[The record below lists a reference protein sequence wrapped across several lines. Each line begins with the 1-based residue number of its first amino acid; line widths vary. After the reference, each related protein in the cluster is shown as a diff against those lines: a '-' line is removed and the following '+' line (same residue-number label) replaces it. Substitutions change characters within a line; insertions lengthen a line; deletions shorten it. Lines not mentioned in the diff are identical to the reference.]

1 MIETPPGPNVGGQ
14 PSRGGASLCKSEL
27 LIDDAPSPHAPL
39 RALIGHDEPGP
50 IDNKQ
55 GGARPGG
62 GAAEGAGWG
71 GGIPPRPS
79 RAAQIW
85 RRLAPAGEAVPGG
98 DCRVSWAVAAAP
110 PPRLPERDGRGASAP
125 SRAMD
130 ESGELGGLETMETL
144 TELGDELT
152 LGDIDEMLQFVSNQV
167 GEFPDLF
174 SEQLCGS
181 CSSFPGGGGGGSSG
195 GGGGSGSSGGG
206 GGGGA
211 GDPSLQRSF
220 SQVPLPAFS
229 PSAASPQAPALQVKV
244 PPTAV
249 PTPPRATPVLQPR
262 PQPQPQPPA
271 QLQQQTVMITP
282 TFSTAPQTRIIQ
294 QPLIYQNAATSFQVL
309 QPQVQ
314 SLVTSSQVQPVTI
327 QQQVQT
333 VQAQRVLTQTANG
346 TLQTLAPATVQT
358 VAAPQVQQV
367 PVLVQPQIIKTDSL
381 VLTTLKTDGSP
392 VMAAVQNP
400 ALTALT
406 TPIQTAALQVPT
418 LVGSNGTILT
428 TMPVMM
434 GQEKVPIKQVPGGV
448 KQLEPPKEGE
458 RRTTH
463 NIIEKRYRS
472 SINDK
477 IIELKDLVMGT
488 DAKMHKSGVLR
499 KAIDYIKYLQQ
510 VNHKLRQ
517 ENMVLKLANQ
527 KNKLLKGIDLGS
539 LVDNDV
545 ELKIDD
551 FNQNVLLMSPPA
563 SDSGSQAGFS
573 PYSIDSEP
581 GSPLLDDA
589 KVKDE
594 PDSPPVA
601 LGMVDRSRILL
612 CFLTFLCLS
621 FNPLTALLRWGG
633 APSADQHPSS
643 GSGRSILSLE
653 SGSGGW
659 FDWMMPTLLLWLVN
673 GVIVLSVFVK
683 LLVHGEPVIRP
694 HSRSSVTF
702 WRHRKQAD
710 LDLARGDFAAAA
722 ANLQTCLSV
731 LGRALPTSRLDL
743 ACSLSWNVI
752 RYSLQKLRL
761 VRWLLKKVFQRRRAT
776 LAATAG
782 FEDEAKASARDAALA
797 YHRLHQLHI
806 TGKLPAGSA
815 CSDVHMALC
824 AVNLA
829 ECAEEKVPP
838 STLVEIH
845 LTAAM
850 GLKTRCGGR
859 LGFLA
864 SYFLSRAQSLCGP
877 ERSAVPDSLR
887 WLCHPLG
894 QKFFMERSW
903 SVKSAAKESLYCA
916 QRNPADPIAQVHQ
929 AFCKNLLE
937 RAVESLVKPQAKKKA
952 GEQEEESCEFSSAL
966 EYLKLLNSFVD
977 SVGIVA
983 PPFSSNSV
991 LKSALGPDVIC
1002 RWWTSAIGMAISW
1015 LQGDDAAVRAH
1026 FTEVERVPKAL
1037 EVTESPLVKAVV
1049 HTCRAMHT
1057 SLSGKVD
1064 GQQSS
1069 FCHCERA
1076 SGHLWSSLNVSGAT
1090 CDLALNHVVQL
1101 MTCDLLLSLRTALW
1115 QKQAGASQALGET
1128 YHASGAELAG
1138 FQRDLGSLRR
1148 LAHSFRPAYRKVFL
1162 HEATVRLMAGASPTR
1177 THQLLEHSLRRRTA
1191 QNTKHGEVDAWPGQR
1206 ERATAILLACRHLP
1220 LSFLSSPGQR
1230 AVLLAEAARTLEKAG
1245 DRRSCNDCQ
1254 QMIVK
1259 LGGGTAIAAS

>member
-1 MIETPPGPNVGGQ
+1 
-14 PSRGGASLCKSEL
+14 
-27 LIDDAPSPHAPL
+27 
-39 RALIGHDEPGP
+39 
-50 IDNKQ
+50 
-55 GGARPGG
+55 
-62 GAAEGAGWG
+62 
-71 GGIPPRPS
+71 
-79 RAAQIW
+79 
-85 RRLAPAGEAVPGG
+85 
-98 DCRVSWAVAAAP
+98 
-110 PPRLPERDGRGASAP
+110 
-125 SRAMD
+125 
-130 ESGELGGLETMETL
+130 
-144 TELGDELT
+144 
-152 LGDIDEMLQFVSNQV
+152 MLQFVSNQV

-181 CSSFPGGGGGGSSG
+181 FPSGGS
-195 GGGGSGSSGGG
+195 GGGSGGG
-206 GGGGA
+206 
-211 GDPSLQRSF
+211 STT
-220 SQVPLPAFS
+220 
-229 PSAASPQAPALQVKV
+229 SPQAAALQVKV
-244 PPTAV
+244 SPTSV
-249 PTPPRATPVLQPR
+249 PNPPRATPVLQPR
-262 PQPQPQPPA
+262 PQPQPQA

-392 VMAAVQNP
+392 VMATVQNP

-418 LVGSNGTILT
+418 LVGSSGTILT

-517 ENMVLKLANQ
+517 ENMVLKLASQ
-527 KNKLLKGIDLGS
+527 KNSRVFFAELLKGIDLGS
-539 LVDNDV
+539 LVDSDV
-545 ELKIDD
+545 DLKMDD

-563 SDSGSQAGFS
+563 SDSGSPAGFS

-581 GSPLLDDA
+581 GSPLLDEA

-594 PDSPPVA
+594 PDSPPMA

-621 FNPLTALLRWGG
+621 FNPLTTLLRWGG
-633 APSADQHPSS
+633 AHDPDLHPSS
-643 GSGRSILSLE
+643 GSGRSVLSLE

-761 VRWLLKKVFQRRRAT
+761 VRWLLKKVFQCRRAT
-776 LAATAG
+776 PATAAG
-782 FEDEAKASARDAALA
+782 LVDEAKASARDAALA

-829 ECAEEKVPP
+829 ECAEEKIPP

-850 GLKTRCGGR
+850 GLKTRCGGK

-877 ERSAVPDSLR
+877 ERNAVPDSLR

-916 QRNPADPIAQVHQ
+916 QRNPADPVAQVHQ
-929 AFCKNLLE
+929 AFCRNLLE
-937 RAVESLVKPQAKKKA
+937 RAVESLVKPQAKTKA
-952 GEQEEESCEFSSAL
+952 GDQEEESCEFSSAL

-977 SVGIVA
+977 SVGIVT
-983 PPFSSNSV
+983 PPFSCSSV
-991 LKSALGPDVIC
+991 LKSALGPDVVC
-1002 RWWTSAIGMAISW
+1002 RWWTSAITMAISW
-1015 LQGDDAAVRAH
+1015 LQGDDTAVRAH

-1037 EVTESPLVKAVV
+1037 EVTESPLVKAVL
-1049 HTCRAMHT
+1049 HTCRAMHA
-1057 SLSGKVD
+1057 SLPGKADV
-1064 GQQSS
+1064 QQSAL
-1069 FCHCERA
+1069 CHCERA

-1090 CDLALNHVVQL
+1090 CDPTLNHVVQL
-1101 MTCDLLLSLRTALW
+1101 LISDLLLSLRTALW

-1148 LAHSFRPAYRKVFL
+1148 LAHSFCPAYRKVFL

-1191 QNTKHGEVDAWPGQR
+1191 QSMKHGEVDAWPGQR

-1230 AVLLAEAARTLEKAG
+1230 AVLLAEAARTLEKVG
-1245 DRRSCNDCQ
+1245 DRRSSNDCQ

>member
-1 MIETPPGPNVGGQ
+1 
-14 PSRGGASLCKSEL
+14 
-27 LIDDAPSPHAPL
+27 
-39 RALIGHDEPGP
+39 
-50 IDNKQ
+50 
-55 GGARPGG
+55 
-62 GAAEGAGWG
+62 
-71 GGIPPRPS
+71 
-79 RAAQIW
+79 
-85 RRLAPAGEAVPGG
+85 
-98 DCRVSWAVAAAP
+98 
-110 PPRLPERDGRGASAP
+110 
-125 SRAMD
+125 MD

-174 SEQLCGS
+174 SEQLC
-181 CSSFPGGGGGGSSG
+181 SSFPGGS
-195 GGGGSGSSGGG
+195 GSGSSSGGSSSG
-206 GGGGA
+206 GSSGGGA
-211 GDPSLQRSF
+211 GDPSMQRSF
-220 SQVPLPAFS
+220 SQVPLPSFS
-229 PSAASPQAPALQVKV
+229 PSTTSPQAPALQVKA
-244 PPTAV
+244 PPTSV

-333 VQAQRVLTQTANG
+333 VQAQRVLTQTASG

-545 ELKIDD
+545 DLKIDD

-612 CFLTFLCLS
+612 CVLTFLCLS
-621 FNPLTALLRWGG
+621 FNPLTALLQWGG
-633 APSADQHPSS
+633 AHDSDPHPHS
-643 GSGRSILSLE
+643 GSGRSVLSLE

-659 FDWMMPTLLLWLVN
+659 FDWMVPTLLLWLVN

-761 VRWLLKKVFQRRRAT
+761 VRWLLKKVFQHRRAT
-776 LAATAG
+776 PATSAG
-782 FEDEAKASARDAALA
+782 FEDEAKSSARDAALA

-806 TGKLPAGSA
+806 TGKLPVGSA

-829 ECAEEKVPP
+829 ECAEEKIPP

-850 GLKTRCGGR
+850 GLKTRCGGK

-903 SVKSAAKESLYCA
+903 SMKAAAKESLYCA

-929 AFCKNLLE
+929 AFCRNLLE

-952 GEQEEESCEFSSAL
+952 GDQEEESCEFSSAL

-977 SVGIVA
+977 SVGIVT
-983 PPFSSNSV
+983 PPFSSSSV
-991 LKSALGPDVIC
+991 LKSALGKHPAGRHRPRVNHMS
-1002 RWWTSAIGMAISW
+1002 WWGGSLA
-1015 LQGDDAAVRAH
+1015 RA
-1026 FTEVERVPKAL
+1026 P
-1037 EVTESPLVKAVV
+1037 SPLVKAVF
-1049 HTCRAMHT
+1049 HTCRAMHA
-1057 SLSGKVD
+1057 SLSGKAD

-1090 CDLALNHVVQL
+1090 CDPTLNHVVQL
-1101 MTCDLLLSLRTALW
+1101 LTCDLLLSLRTVLW

-1148 LAHSFRPAYRKVFL
+1148 LAHGFRPAYRKVFL

-1191 QNTKHGEVDAWPGQR
+1191 QSAKHGEVDAWPGQR

-1230 AVLLAEAARTLEKAG
+1230 AVLLAEAARTLEKVG

>member
-1 MIETPPGPNVGGQ
+1 MDG
-14 PSRGGASLCKSEL
+14 SSEL
-27 LIDDAPSPHAPL
+27 
-39 RALIGHDEPGP
+39 
-50 IDNKQ
+50 
-55 GGARPGG
+55 
-62 GAAEGAGWG
+62 
-71 GGIPPRPS
+71 
-79 RAAQIW
+79 
-85 RRLAPAGEAVPGG
+85 
-98 DCRVSWAVAAAP
+98 
-110 PPRLPERDGRGASAP
+110 
-125 SRAMD
+125 
-130 ESGELGGLETMETL
+130 GLMETMETL

-174 SEQLCGS
+174 SEQLC
-181 CSSFPGGGGGGSSG
+181 SSFPGGGGGGG
-195 GGGGSGSSGGG
+195 GGNGSGSSGNSSTGRSNN
-206 GGGGA
+206 GGA
-211 GDPSLQRSF
+211 VDPSIQRSF
-220 SQVPLPAFS
+220 SQVPLPSFS
-229 PSAASPQAPALQVKV
+229 PSVTSPQAPTLQVKV
-244 PPTAV
+244 PSTPV

-333 VQAQRVLTQTANG
+333 IQAQRVLTQTANG

-392 VMAAVQNP
+392 VMATVQNP

-527 KNKLLKGIDLGS
+527 KNKFLKGIDLGS
-539 LVDNDV
+539 LVDSDV
-545 ELKIDD
+545 DLKIDD

-612 CFLTFLCLS
+612 CVLTFLGLS
-621 FNPLTALLRWGG
+621 FNPLTSLLQWGG
-633 APSADQHPSS
+633 AHEADQHPYS
-643 GSGRSILSLE
+643 GSGRSVLSLK
-653 SGSGGW
+653 SGSVGW
-659 FDWMMPTLLLWLVN
+659 FDWVMPTLLLWLVN

-761 VRWLLKKVFQRRRAT
+761 VRWLLKKVFQRWRAT
-776 LAATAG
+776 QANAAG
-782 FEDEAKASARDAALA
+782 FEDEAKSSARDAALA

-829 ECAEEKVPP
+829 ECAEEKIPP

-850 GLKTRCGGR
+850 GLKTWCGGK

-864 SYFLSRAQSLCGP
+864 SFFLSRAQSLCGP
-877 ERSAVPDSLR
+877 EHSTVPDSLR

-952 GEQEEESCEFSSAL
+952 GDQEEESCEFSSAL
-966 EYLKLLNSFVD
+966 EYLKLLHSFVD
-977 SVGIVA
+977 SVGFVT
-983 PPFSSNSV
+983 PPFSSSAV
-991 LKSALGPDVIC
+991 CKSALGPDVIC
-1002 RWWTSAIGMAISW
+1002 RWWTSAITMAISW
-1015 LQGDDAAVRAH
+1015 IQGDDAAVRSH
-1026 FTEVERVPKAL
+1026 FTEVEHVPRAL
-1037 EVTESPLVKAVV
+1037 EVTESPLVKAIF
-1049 HTCRAMHT
+1049 HTCRAMHA
-1057 SLSGKVD
+1057 SVSGKAD
-1064 GQQSS
+1064 GQQNS

-1090 CDLALNHVVQL
+1090 SDPTLNHVLQL
-1101 MTCDLLLSLRTALW
+1101 LTCDLLLSLRTALW
-1115 QKQAGASQALGET
+1115 QKQTGASQALGET

-1177 THQLLEHSLRRRTA
+1177 THQLLEHSLRRRTT
-1191 QNTKHGEVDAWPGQR
+1191 QNMKHGEVDAWPGQR

-1230 AVLLAEAARTLEKAG
+1230 AVLLAEAARTLEKVG
-1245 DRRSCNDCQ
+1245 DRRSSSDCQ

>member
-1 MIETPPGPNVGGQ
+1 MA
-14 PSRGGASLCKSEL
+14 ASHLF
-27 LIDDAPSPHAPL
+27 
-39 RALIGHDEPGP
+39 
-50 IDNKQ
+50 
-55 GGARPGG
+55 
-62 GAAEGAGWG
+62 
-71 GGIPPRPS
+71 
-79 RAAQIW
+79 
-85 RRLAPAGEAVPGG
+85 
-98 DCRVSWAVAAAP
+98 
-110 PPRLPERDGRGASAP
+110 
-125 SRAMD
+125 
-130 ESGELGGLETMETL
+130 T
-144 TELGDELT
+144 
-152 LGDIDEMLQFVSNQV
+152 EMLQFVSNQV
-167 GEFPDLF
+167 GEFSDLF

-181 CSSFPGGGGGGSSG
+181 FPSG
-195 GGGGSGSSGGG
+195 
-206 GGGGA
+206 A
-211 GDPSLQRSF
+211 T
-220 SQVPLPAFS
+220 
-229 PSAASPQAPALQVKV
+229 SPQAAALQVKV
-244 PPTAV
+244 SPTSV
-249 PTPPRATPVLQPR
+249 PNPPRATPVLQPR
-262 PQPQPQPPA
+262 PQPQPQPQA

-392 VMAAVQNP
+392 VMATVQNP

-418 LVGSNGTILT
+418 LVGSSGTILT

-434 GQEKVPIKQVPGGV
+434 GQEKMPIKQVPGGV

-517 ENMVLKLANQ
+517 ENMVLKLASQ

-539 LVDNDV
+539 LVDSDV
-545 ELKIDD
+545 DLKMDD

-581 GSPLLDDA
+581 GSPLLDEA

-594 PDSPPVA
+594 PDSPPMA

-621 FNPLTALLRWGG
+621 FNPLTTLLRWGG
-633 APSADQHPSS
+633 AHDSDLHPSS
-643 GSGRSILSLE
+643 GSGRSVLSLE

-761 VRWLLKKVFQRRRAT
+761 VRWLLKKVFQCRRANNT
-776 LAATAG
+776 T
-782 FEDEAKASARDAALA
+782 RDAALA

-829 ECAEEKVPP
+829 ECAEEKIPP

-850 GLKTRCGGR
+850 GLKTRCGGK

-877 ERSAVPDSLR
+877 ERNAVPDSLR

-916 QRNPADPIAQVHQ
+916 QRNPADPVAQVHQ

-937 RAVESLVKPQAKKKA
+937 RAVESLVKPQAKTKA
-952 GEQEEESCEFSSAL
+952 GDQEEESCEFSSAL

-977 SVGIVA
+977 SVGIVT
-983 PPFSSNSV
+983 PPFSCSSV
-991 LKSALGPDVIC
+991 LKSALGPDVVC
-1002 RWWTSAIGMAISW
+1002 RWWTSAITMAIGW
-1015 LQGDDAAVRAH
+1015 LQGDDTAVRAH

-1037 EVTESPLVKAVV
+1037 EVTESPLVKAVL
-1049 HTCRAMHT
+1049 HTCRAMHA
-1057 SLSGKVD
+1057 SLPGKADV
-1064 GQQSS
+1064 QQSAL
-1069 FCHCERA
+1069 CHCERA

-1090 CDLALNHVVQL
+1090 CDPTLNHVVQL
-1101 MTCDLLLSLRTALW
+1101 LISDLLLSLRTALW

-1148 LAHSFRPAYRKVFL
+1148 LAHSFCPAYRKVFL

-1191 QNTKHGEVDAWPGQR
+1191 QGTKHGEVDAWPGQR

-1230 AVLLAEAARTLEKAG
+1230 AVLLAEAARTLEKVG
-1245 DRRSCNDCQ
+1245 DRRSSNDCQ

>member
-1 MIETPPGPNVGGQ
+1 
-14 PSRGGASLCKSEL
+14 
-27 LIDDAPSPHAPL
+27 
-39 RALIGHDEPGP
+39 
-50 IDNKQ
+50 
-55 GGARPGG
+55 
-62 GAAEGAGWG
+62 
-71 GGIPPRPS
+71 
-79 RAAQIW
+79 
-85 RRLAPAGEAVPGG
+85 
-98 DCRVSWAVAAAP
+98 
-110 PPRLPERDGRGASAP
+110 
-125 SRAMD
+125 MD
-130 ESGELGGLETMETL
+130 ESGELGVLETMDTL

-167 GEFPDLF
+167 GEFSDLF
-174 SEQLCGS
+174 SEQLS
-181 CSSFPGGGGGGSSG
+181 SSFSSSGGSSNG
-195 GGGGSGSSGGG
+195 GGNSGG
-206 GGGGA
+206 A
-211 GDPSLQRSF
+211 VDPSMQRSF
-220 SQVPLPAFS
+220 TQVPLPSF
-229 PSAASPQAPALQVKV
+229 PSSNSSPQAPALQVKV

-282 TFSTAPQTRIIQ
+282 TFSTTPQTRIIQ

-314 SLVTSSQVQPVTI
+314 SLVTSSQVQPVTL
-327 QQQVQT
+327 QQQVQA
-333 VQAQRVLTQTANG
+333 VQTQRVLTQAASG
-346 TLQTLAPATVQT
+346 TLQTLAPATVQA

-392 VMAAVQNP
+392 VMAAVSNP

-406 TPIQTAALQVPT
+406 TPIQTAALQT
-418 LVGSNGTILT
+418 LVGSSGTILT

-545 ELKIDD
+545 DLKIDD

-612 CFLTFLCLS
+612 CVLTFLGLS
-621 FNPLTALLRWGG
+621 FNPLTSLLQWGK
-633 APSADQHPSS
+633 AQDSDQHPHT
-643 GSGRSILSLE
+643 GSGRSMLSFE
-653 SGSGGW
+653 SGPVGW

-702 WRHRKQAD
+702 WRHQKQAD

-722 ANLQTCLSV
+722 ANLQTCLLV

-761 VRWLLKKVFQRRRAT
+761 VRWLLKKVFQHQQAAPAT
-776 LAATAG
+776 TAG

-797 YHRLHQLHI
+797 YHRLHQLHV

-829 ECAEEKVPP
+829 ECAEEKIPP

-845 LTAAM
+845 LTAAL
-850 GLKTRCGGR
+850 GLKSCCGGK

-864 SYFLSRAQSLCGP
+864 RYFLSRAQSLCGP
-877 ERSAVPDSLR
+877 ERSAIPDSLR

-952 GEQEEESCEFSSAL
+952 GDQEEESCEFSSAL
-966 EYLKLLNSFVD
+966 EYLKLLNSFVA
-977 SVGIVA
+977 SVGIVT
-983 PPFSSNSV
+983 PPFSSSSV

-1002 RWWTSAIGMAISW
+1002 CWWMSAVAMAISW
-1015 LQGDDAAVRAH
+1015 LQGDAAAVRTH
-1026 FTEVERVPKAL
+1026 FTEVEHVPKAL
-1037 EVTESPLVKAVV
+1037 EVTESPLVKAVF
-1049 HTCRAMHT
+1049 HACRAMHA
-1057 SLSGKVD
+1057 SLGGKAD
-1064 GQQSS
+1064 GQQSC

-1076 SGHLWSSLNVSGAT
+1076 SGHLWSSLNVSGPT
-1090 CDLALNHVVQL
+1090 SDPTLNHVVQL
-1101 MTCDLLLSLRTALW
+1101 LTCDLLLSLRTALW
-1115 QKQAGASQALGET
+1115 QKQAGASQPLGET

-1191 QNTKHGEVDAWPGQR
+1191 QNAKHGEADAWPGQR

-1245 DRRSCNDCQ
+1245 DRRSCGDCQ

>member
-1 MIETPPGPNVGGQ
+1 
-14 PSRGGASLCKSEL
+14 
-27 LIDDAPSPHAPL
+27 
-39 RALIGHDEPGP
+39 
-50 IDNKQ
+50 
-55 GGARPGG
+55 
-62 GAAEGAGWG
+62 
-71 GGIPPRPS
+71 
-79 RAAQIW
+79 
-85 RRLAPAGEAVPGG
+85 
-98 DCRVSWAVAAAP
+98 
-110 PPRLPERDGRGASAP
+110 
-125 SRAMD
+125 MD
-130 ESGELGGLETMETL
+130 ESSELGGLETMETL

-174 SEQLCGS
+174 SEQLCN
-181 CSSFPGGGGGGSSG
+181 SFPGGGSGGGTSGSSNGGSSG
-195 GGGGSGSSGGG
+195 GGAGA
-206 GGGGA
+206 GA
-211 GDPSLQRSF
+211 GDPSVQRPF
-220 SQVPLPAFS
+220 SQAPLPSFS
-229 PSAASPQAPALQVKV
+229 PSAATPPTPALQVKV
-244 PPTAV
+244 PPTTV

-262 PQPQPQPPA
+262 PQPQPQPQPQA

-418 LVGSNGTILT
+418 LVGSSGTILT

-539 LVDNDV
+539 LVDSDV
-545 ELKIDD
+545 DLKIDD

-612 CFLTFLCLS
+612 CVLTFLCLS
-621 FNPLTALLRWGG
+621 FNPLTALLQWGG
-633 APSADQHPSS
+633 AHDLDQHPHAGSS
-643 GSGRSILSLE
+643 RSMLSLE

-710 LDLARGDFAAAA
+710 LDLARVDLASTQ
-722 ANLQTCLSV
+722 ANIIPTRQPCLSV

-761 VRWLLKKVFQRRRAT
+761 VRWLLKKVFQHRRAT
-776 LAATAG
+776 PATAAG
-782 FEDEAKASARDAALA
+782 FEDEAKTSARDAALA

-829 ECAEEKVPP
+829 ECAEEKIPP

-850 GLKTRCGGR
+850 GLQTRCGGR

-877 ERSAVPDSLR
+877 ERSAVPDSLH

-952 GEQEEESCEFSSAL
+952 GDQEEESCEFSSAL

-977 SVGIVA
+977 SVGIVT
-983 PPFSSNSV
+983 PPFSSSSV
-991 LKSALGPDVIC
+991 LKSALGPDVVC
-1002 RWWTSAIGMAISW
+1002 RWWTSAITMAISW
-1015 LQGDDAAVRAH
+1015 LQGDDVAVRAH
-1026 FTEVERVPKAL
+1026 LTEVERVPKAL
-1037 EVTESPLVKAVV
+1037 EVTESPLVKAVF
-1049 HTCRAMHT
+1049 HTCRAMHA

-1090 CDLALNHVVQL
+1090 CDPALNHVVQL
-1101 MTCDLLLSLRTALW
+1101 LTCDLLLSLRTALW

-1191 QNTKHGEVDAWPGQR
+1191 PNTKHGEVDAWPGQR

-1230 AVLLAEAARTLEKAG
+1230 AVLLAEAARTLEKVG

>member
-1 MIETPPGPNVGGQ
+1 
-14 PSRGGASLCKSEL
+14 
-27 LIDDAPSPHAPL
+27 
-39 RALIGHDEPGP
+39 
-50 IDNKQ
+50 
-55 GGARPGG
+55 
-62 GAAEGAGWG
+62 
-71 GGIPPRPS
+71 
-79 RAAQIW
+79 
-85 RRLAPAGEAVPGG
+85 
-98 DCRVSWAVAAAP
+98 
-110 PPRLPERDGRGASAP
+110 
-125 SRAMD
+125 MD

-174 SEQLCGS
+174 PEQL
-181 CSSFPGGGGGGSSG
+181 CSSFPSGGGGGNGGSSNGGGSSG
-195 GGGGSGSSGGG
+195 G
-206 GGGGA
+206 A
-211 GDPSLQRSF
+211 GDPSVPRSF
-220 SQVPLPAFS
+220 SQVPLPSFS
-229 PSAASPQAPALQVKV
+229 PSAASAQAPALQVKV
-244 PPTAV
+244 SPSSV
-249 PTPPRATPVLQPR
+249 LTPPRATPVLQPR
-262 PQPQPQPPA
+262 PQPQPQA

-418 LVGSNGTILT
+418 LVGSSGTILT

-517 ENMVLKLANQ
+517 ENMVLKLASQ

-539 LVDNDV
+539 LVDTDV
-545 ELKIDD
+545 DLKIDD

-581 GSPLLDDA
+581 GSPLLDEA

-594 PDSPPVA
+594 PDSPPIA

-612 CFLTFLCLS
+612 CVLTFLCLS
-621 FNPLTALLRWGG
+621 FNPLTALLQWGG
-633 APSADQHPSS
+633 SRDSDQHPYS
-643 GSGRSILSLE
+643 GSGRSMLSLE
-653 SGSGGW
+653 SGAGGW
-659 FDWMMPTLLLWLVN
+659 FDWMLPTLLLWLVN

-761 VRWLLKKVFQRRRAT
+761 VRWLLKKVFRCQRAAPAT
-776 LAATAG
+776 TAG

-829 ECAEEKVPP
+829 ECAEEKIPP
-838 STLVEIH
+838 STLAEIH
-845 LTAAM
+845 LTAAV
-850 GLKTRCGGR
+850 GLRTRCGGR

-916 QRNPADPIAQVHQ
+916 QRSPADPVAQVHQ

-952 GEQEEESCEFSSAL
+952 GDQEEESCEFSSAL
-966 EYLKLLNSFVD
+966 EYLKLLTSFVD
-977 SVGIVA
+977 SVGVVS
-983 PPFSSNSV
+983 PPFSSSSV
-991 LKSALGPDVIC
+991 LKSALGPDIVC
-1002 RWWTSAIGMAISW
+1002 RWWTSAITMAISW
-1015 LQGDDAAVRAH
+1015 LQGDDVAVRAH

-1037 EVTESPLVKAVV
+1037 EVTESPLVKAVL
-1049 HTCRAMHT
+1049 HTCRAMHAA
-1057 SLSGKVD
+1057 LPGKAD
-1064 GQQSS
+1064 GQQSC
-1069 FCHCERA
+1069 FCHCEWA

-1090 CDLALNHVVQL
+1090 CDPALNHVVQL
-1101 MTCDLLLSLRTALW
+1101 LTSDLLLSLRTALW

-1148 LAHSFRPAYRKVFL
+1148 LAHGFCPAYRKVFL

-1177 THQLLEHSLRRRTA
+1177 THQLLEHSLRRRTP
-1191 QNTKHGEVDAWPGQR
+1191 QSTKHGEVDAWPGQR

-1230 AVLLAEAARTLEKAG
+1230 AVLLAEAARTLEKVG
-1245 DRRSCNDCQ
+1245 DRRSCSDCQ

>member
-1 MIETPPGPNVGGQ
+1 
-14 PSRGGASLCKSEL
+14 
-27 LIDDAPSPHAPL
+27 
-39 RALIGHDEPGP
+39 
-50 IDNKQ
+50 
-55 GGARPGG
+55 
-62 GAAEGAGWG
+62 
-71 GGIPPRPS
+71 
-79 RAAQIW
+79 
-85 RRLAPAGEAVPGG
+85 
-98 DCRVSWAVAAAP
+98 
-110 PPRLPERDGRGASAP
+110 
-125 SRAMD
+125 
-130 ESGELGGLETMETL
+130 
-144 TELGDELT
+144 
-152 LGDIDEMLQFVSNQV
+152 MLQFVSNQV

-181 CSSFPGGGGGGSSG
+181 FPSGGSGGGSGGGSSTT
-195 GGGGSGSSGGG
+195 
-206 GGGGA
+206 
-211 GDPSLQRSF
+211 
-220 SQVPLPAFS
+220 
-229 PSAASPQAPALQVKV
+229 SPQAAALQVKV
-244 PPTAV
+244 SPTSV
-249 PTPPRATPVLQPR
+249 PNPPRATPVLQPR
-262 PQPQPQPPA
+262 PQPQPQA

-392 VMAAVQNP
+392 VMATVQNP

-418 LVGSNGTILT
+418 LVGSSGTILT

-517 ENMVLKLANQ
+517 ENMVLKLASQ
-527 KNKLLKGIDLGS
+527 KNSRVFFAELLKGIDLGS
-539 LVDNDV
+539 LVDSDV
-545 ELKIDD
+545 DLKMDD

-563 SDSGSQAGFS
+563 SDSGSPAGFS

-581 GSPLLDDA
+581 GSPLLDEA

-594 PDSPPVA
+594 PDSPPMA

-621 FNPLTALLRWGG
+621 FNPLTTLLRWGG
-633 APSADQHPSS
+633 AHDPDLHPSS
-643 GSGRSILSLE
+643 GSGRSVLSLE

-761 VRWLLKKVFQRRRAT
+761 VRWLLKKVFQCRRAT
-776 LAATAG
+776 PATAAG
-782 FEDEAKASARDAALA
+782 LVDEAKASARDAALA

-829 ECAEEKVPP
+829 ECAEEKIPP

-850 GLKTRCGGR
+850 GLKTRCGGK

-877 ERSAVPDSLR
+877 ERNAVPDSLR

-916 QRNPADPIAQVHQ
+916 QRNPADPVAQVHQ
-929 AFCKNLLE
+929 AFCRNLLE
-937 RAVESLVKPQAKKKA
+937 RAVESLVKPQAKTKA
-952 GEQEEESCEFSSAL
+952 GDQEEESCEFSSAL

-977 SVGIVA
+977 SVGIVT
-983 PPFSSNSV
+983 PPFSCSSV
-991 LKSALGPDVIC
+991 LKSALGPDVVC
-1002 RWWTSAIGMAISW
+1002 RWWTSAITMAISW
-1015 LQGDDAAVRAH
+1015 LQGDDTAVRAH

-1037 EVTESPLVKAVV
+1037 EVTESPLVKAVL
-1049 HTCRAMHT
+1049 HTCRAMHA
-1057 SLSGKVD
+1057 SLPGKADV
-1064 GQQSS
+1064 QQSAL
-1069 FCHCERA
+1069 CHCERA

-1090 CDLALNHVVQL
+1090 CDPTLNHVVQL
-1101 MTCDLLLSLRTALW
+1101 LISDLLLSLRTALW

-1148 LAHSFRPAYRKVFL
+1148 LAHSFCPAYRKVFL

-1191 QNTKHGEVDAWPGQR
+1191 QSMKHGEVDAWPGQR

-1230 AVLLAEAARTLEKAG
+1230 AVLLAEAARTLEKVG
-1245 DRRSCNDCQ
+1245 DRRSSNDCQ

>member
-1 MIETPPGPNVGGQ
+1 MTRHHPT
-14 PSRGGASLCKSEL
+14 
-27 LIDDAPSPHAPL
+27 
-39 RALIGHDEPGP
+39 
-50 IDNKQ
+50 
-55 GGARPGG
+55 
-62 GAAEGAGWG
+62 
-71 GGIPPRPS
+71 
-79 RAAQIW
+79 
-85 RRLAPAGEAVPGG
+85 RRLARPLAEMSLVPLTTNKGARGLGAWPQGARAGAGESRPALSARRQGATQTWRPLASAGEAIPDGG
-98 DCRVSWAVAAAP
+98 CRVSWAVATAP
-110 PPRLPERDGRGASAP
+110 PPRLPERDGRGASAL

-174 SEQLCGS
+174 SEQLC
-181 CSSFPGGGGGGSSG
+181 SSFPGSGGNGGSSG
-195 GGGGSGSSGGG
+195 GSSGGG
-206 GGGGA
+206 GGGGGGGSSSNGRGSSGGA
-211 GDPSLQRSF
+211 VDPAMPRSF
-220 SQVPLPAFS
+220 SQVPLPSFS

-244 PPTAV
+244 SPTSV
-249 PTPPRATPVLQPR
+249 STTPRATPILQPR
-262 PQPQPQPPA
+262 PQPQPQPQA

-282 TFSTAPQTRIIQ
+282 TFSTTPQTRIIQ

-406 TPIQTAALQVPT
+406 TPIQTAALQVP
-418 LVGSNGTILT
+418 
-428 TMPVMM
+428 
-434 GQEKVPIKQVPGGV
+434 
-448 KQLEPPKEGE
+448 
-458 RRTTH
+458 
-463 NIIEKRYRS
+463 
-472 SINDK
+472 
-477 IIELKDLVMGT
+477 
-488 DAKMHKSGVLR
+488 MHKSGVLR

-539 LVDNDV
+539 LVDSEVD
-545 ELKIDD
+545 LKIED

-612 CFLTFLCLS
+612 CVLTFLCLS
-621 FNPLTALLRWGG
+621 FNPLTSLLQWGG
-633 APSADQHPSS
+633 AHDSDQHPNS
-643 GSGRSILSLE
+643 GSGRSVLSFE

-710 LDLARGDFAAAA
+710 LDLSRGDFAAAA
-722 ANLQTCLSV
+722 ANLQTCLAV

-761 VRWLLKKVFQRRRAT
+761 VRWLLRKVFQRRRAT
-776 LAATAG
+776 PATEAG
-782 FEDEAKASARDAALA
+782 FEDQAKTSARDAALA

-829 ECAEEKVPP
+829 ECAEEKIPP
-838 STLVEIH
+838 SMLVEIH

-850 GLKTRCGGR
+850 GLKTRCGGK

-877 ERSAVPDSLR
+877 EPSAVPDSLR

-937 RAVESLVKPQAKKKA
+937 RAIESLVKPQAKKKA
-952 GEQEEESCEFSSAL
+952 ADQDEESCEFSSAL
-966 EYLKLLNSFVD
+966 EYLKLLHSFVD
-977 SVGIVA
+977 SVGIVS
-983 PPFSSNSV
+983 PPLSSSSV
-991 LKSALGPDVIC
+991 LKSALGPDIIC
-1002 RWWTSAIGMAISW
+1002 RWWTSAITVAISW
-1015 LQGDDAAVRAH
+1015 LQGDDAAVRFY
-1026 FTEVERVPKAL
+1026 FTKVERVPKAL
-1037 EVTESPLVKAVV
+1037 EATESPLVKAVF
-1049 HTCRAMHT
+1049 HACRAMHA
-1057 SLSGKVD
+1057 SLSGKAD

-1090 CDLALNHVVQL
+1090 SDPALNHVVQL
-1101 MTCDLLLSLRTALW
+1101 LTCDLLLSLRTVLW
-1115 QKQAGASQALGET
+1115 QKQASASQAIGET

-1177 THQLLEHSLRRRTA
+1177 THQLLEHSLRRRTT
-1191 QNTKHGEVDAWPGQR
+1191 QSSKHGEVDAWPGQR

-1230 AVLLAEAARTLEKAG
+1230 AVLLAEAARTLEKVG

>member
-1 MIETPPGPNVGGQ
+1 
-14 PSRGGASLCKSEL
+14 
-27 LIDDAPSPHAPL
+27 
-39 RALIGHDEPGP
+39 
-50 IDNKQ
+50 
-55 GGARPGG
+55 
-62 GAAEGAGWG
+62 
-71 GGIPPRPS
+71 
-79 RAAQIW
+79 
-85 RRLAPAGEAVPGG
+85 
-98 DCRVSWAVAAAP
+98 
-110 PPRLPERDGRGASAP
+110 
-125 SRAMD
+125 MD

-174 SEQLCGS
+174 PEQL
-181 CSSFPGGGGGGSSG
+181 CSSFPSGGGGSGGSNGGGSSG
-195 GGGGSGSSGGG
+195 G
-206 GGGGA
+206 A
-211 GDPSLQRSF
+211 GDPSVQRSF
-220 SQVPLPAFS
+220 SQVPLPSFS
-229 PSAASPQAPALQVKV
+229 PSAASAQAPALQVKV
-244 PPTAV
+244 SPSSV
-249 PTPPRATPVLQPR
+249 LTPPRATPVLQPR
-262 PQPQPQPPA
+262 PQPQPPA

-418 LVGSNGTILT
+418 LVGSSGTILT

-517 ENMVLKLANQ
+517 ENMVLKLASQ

-539 LVDNDV
+539 LVDTDV
-545 ELKIDD
+545 DLKIDD

-581 GSPLLDDA
+581 GSPLLDEA

-594 PDSPPVA
+594 PDSPPIA

-612 CFLTFLCLS
+612 CVLTFLCLS
-621 FNPLTALLRWGG
+621 FNPLTALLQWGG
-633 APSADQHPSS
+633 SRDPDQHPYS
-643 GSGRSILSLE
+643 GSGRSMLSLE
-653 SGSGGW
+653 SGAGGW

-761 VRWLLKKVFQRRRAT
+761 VRWLLKKVFRCRRAT
-776 LAATAG
+776 PATTAG

-829 ECAEEKVPP
+829 ECAEEKIPP
-838 STLVEIH
+838 STLAEIH
-845 LTAAM
+845 LTAAV
-850 GLKTRCGGR
+850 GLRTRCGGR

-916 QRNPADPIAQVHQ
+916 QRSPADPVAQVHQ

-952 GEQEEESCEFSSAL
+952 GDQEEESCEFSSAL
-966 EYLKLLNSFVD
+966 EYLKLLTSFVD
-977 SVGIVA
+977 SVGVVS
-983 PPFSSNSV
+983 PPFSSSSV
-991 LKSALGPDVIC
+991 LKSALGPDIVC
-1002 RWWTSAIGMAISW
+1002 RWWTSAITMAISW

-1037 EVTESPLVKAVV
+1037 EVTESPLVKAVL
-1049 HTCRAMHT
+1049 HTCRAMHAA
-1057 SLSGKVD
+1057 LPGKAD
-1064 GQQSS
+1064 GPQSC

-1090 CDLALNHVVQL
+1090 CDPALNHVVQL
-1101 MTCDLLLSLRTALW
+1101 LTSDLLLSLRTALW

-1148 LAHSFRPAYRKVFL
+1148 LAHGFCPAYRKVFL

-1191 QNTKHGEVDAWPGQR
+1191 QSTKHGEVDAWPGQR

-1230 AVLLAEAARTLEKAG
+1230 AVLLAEAARTLEKVG
-1245 DRRSCNDCQ
+1245 DRRSCSDCQ